1 MGSQAIVAVTNNKQE
16 FDTRKDKWLIE
27 IRGIIHEPNSP
38 STSVT
43 QPNARSHCSTLSSC
57 FKSKRSSTS
66 SKLSFKC
73 LQAEAK
79 LKVAQLE
86 SLHLKERA
94 EEKRKRELLIME
106 SEQREAHRKIELT
119 KIELQ
124 VYNEA
129 YENTSGQTKH
139 TASALEC
146 SKMDRPQSM
155 ADIKERGPCV
165 LSPPTTF
172 ATQSLPAVKTSG
184 KSHFNQSALDTQM
197 RLMEDQSNLAQFA
210 GSSKE
215 YEQARGSQFG
225 QPLDIA
231 QVADI
236 VQEPPPVLLPDSAC
250 KYNSP
255 LNCALGQPSFQ
266 PVTLPHVFESN
277 CNVSLDLAPPRG
289 SSLGSDLA
297 QGPSCAPLSQSSRKY
312 NSNLALAQGQSSSQ
326 NPDALQMPKS
336 AQGPQLTLPTA
347 PGSCLVSNLA
357 QGLPFAQLPDYSRES
372 NPWTQHTVSK
382 LSKQVVLFKSL
393 ARSKVHHC
401 CKPFVLL
408 KCSILQQV
416 LPKV

>member
-1 MGSQAIVAVTNNKQE
+1 MLTALSGSLSIAQYLPGDCGVSRRHHLVRTLVKSSLLFVFVCVLSLIAYLTIDPETPDLGTQSAIEQLESNLNQNYLIAETLMSLRTPKAKDFNETLGKINQQYDELVGAMASVGVGSQAIVAVTNNKQE
-16 FDTRKDKWLIE
+16 FDTRKDKWLTE

-66 SKLSFKC
+66 SKLSFKR

-94 EEKRKRELLIME
+94 EGKRKRELLIME

-155 ADIKERGPCV
+155 ADIKKRGPCV

-172 ATQSLPAVKTSG
+172 ATQSLPAVKTSS

-197 RLMEDQSNLAQFA
+197 RLMEDQSNLAQFV

-236 VQEPPPVLLPDSAC
+236 VQEPPPVLFPDSAC

-255 LNCALGQPSFQ
+255 LNFALGQPSFQ

-277 CNVSLDLAPPRG
+277 
-289 SSLGSDLA
+289 
-297 QGPSCAPLSQSSRKY
+297 
-312 NSNLALAQGQSSSQ
+312 
-326 NPDALQMPKS
+326 
-336 AQGPQLTLPTA
+336 
-347 PGSCLVSNLA
+347 
-357 QGLPFAQLPDYSRES
+357 
-372 NPWTQHTVSK
+372 
-382 LSKQVVLFKSL
+382 
-393 ARSKVHHC
+393 
-401 CKPFVLL
+401 
-408 KCSILQQV
+408 
-416 LPKV
+416 